1 MKKYLLLL
9 FSITSISFQVKAQEE
24 SPYKTNLKVDI
35 PVTVA
40 GVGLSGL
47 GVYFISQK
55 ESLTPAEVSSLNK
68 NDVNSFDRFSA
79 GYNSESARDLSDI
92 PFYGS
97 FVAPL
102 ALLLDKDVYQ
112 NAPQVFLIYGE
123 TMAVTGT
130 LFAMTAGLVNRYRP
144 LAYGLDTPADQR
156 RSKNA
161 RNAFFAGHVA
171 ATSSAT
177 FFFAKVFNDFNPDSP
192 ARPFVWGAAAAIPA
206 AVGYL
211 RIRAGKHFLSDV
223 ITGYAV
229 GTTVGILVPHLHKK
243 TNLSGFSVTPTYDRI
258 EGKGVAMAY
267 TF

>member
-9 FSITSISFQVKAQEE
+9 LSITTISFNVKAQEE
-24 SPYKTNLKVDI
+24 SPYKTNLKVDL
-35 PVTVA
+35 PLTV
-40 GVGLSGL
+40 GGIGLSGL

-55 ESLTPAEVSSLNK
+55 ESLSEAEVNSLRK
-68 NDVNSFDRFSA
+68 ADVNSFDRFSA
-79 GYNSESARDLSDI
+79 GYNSESAKNLSDL
-92 PFYGS
+92 PFYAS

-102 ALLLDKDVYQ
+102 TLLFDNGVYQ
-112 NAPQVFLIYGE
+112 NAPQVFLLYGE
-123 TMAVTGT
+123 TMAITGT

-192 ARPFVWGAAAAIPA
+192 ARPYVWGAAAAIPV
-206 AVGYL
+206 AVGYM
-211 RIRAGKHFLSDV
+211 RIKAGKHFLSDV

-229 GTTVGILVPHLHKK
+229 GTTVG
-243 TNLSGFSVTPTYDRI
+243 
-258 EGKGVAMAY
+258 
-267 TF
+267 